1 MANNHSDK
9 SVLITGCSSGIGECV
24 AAGLKGRGYQVF
36 ASARQD
42 ADVARLAEEGYEA
55 IKLDLRDAESIK
67 SALEAVLS
75 RTGGKL
81 YGLFNNGGYGQPGAV
96 EDLDTDVLRAQ
107 FETNFFGWHELTCRV
122 LPVMRSQGYGR
133 IIQNSSVLGFA
144 ALKWR
149 GAYNASK
156 FAIEG
161 LTDTLRMEL
170 SGSGIHVSLIEP
182 GPIVSSFRK
191 NAYKA
196 FKANI
201 DTENSPH
208 REAYRRVEARLA
220 TEGDTQPFTLPGDA
234 VLRKV
239 VHALESRRPKP
250 RYYVTVPTY
259 ALGLARRVLSTRW
272 LDVVLKGASGGEH
285 RRT

>member
-24 AAGLKGRGYQVF
+24 AAGLKSRGYQVF

-67 SALEAVLS
+67 SALEVVLS

-107 FETNFFGWHELTCRV
+107 FETNFFGWHELTRRV

-220 TEGDTQPFTLPGDA
+220 TEGDTQSFTLPGDA

>member
-1 MANNHSDK
+1 MASDN
-9 SVLITGCSSGIGECV
+9 SDRAVLITGCSSGIGACV
-24 AAGLKGRGYQVF
+24 AAGLKARGYRVF
-36 ASARQD
+36 ASARKES
-42 ADVARLAEEGYEA
+42 DVTRLSEQGFEA
-55 IKLDLRDAESIK
+55 MRLDLRDTASIHE
-67 SALEAVLS
+67 ALDTVLA

-96 EDLDTDVLRAQ
+96 EDVGTDALRAQ
-107 FETNFFGWHELTCRV
+107 FETNVFGWHELTCRV
-122 LPVMRSQGYGR
+122 LPIMRRQGYGR
-133 IIQNSSVLGFA
+133 IIQNSSLLGLV

-156 FAIEG
+156 FALEG

-182 GPIVSSFRK
+182 GPIESRFRE
-191 NAYKA
+191 NAYEA

-201 DTENSPH
+201 GIENSPH

-220 TEGDTQPFTLPGDA
+220 TEDKSQPFTLSGDA
-234 VLRKV
+234 VLEKV

-250 RYYVTVPTY
+250 RYYVTVPTH
-259 ALGLARRVLSTRW
+259 ALGFLRRILSTRL
-272 LDVVLKGASGGEH
+272 LDLALRGASGGEH
-285 RRT
+285 SRA